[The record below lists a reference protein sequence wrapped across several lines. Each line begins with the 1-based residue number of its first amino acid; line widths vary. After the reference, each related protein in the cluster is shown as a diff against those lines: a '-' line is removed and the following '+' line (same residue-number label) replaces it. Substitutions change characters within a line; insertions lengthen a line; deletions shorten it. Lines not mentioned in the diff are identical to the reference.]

1 MTNMK
6 KTFISIAAFLA
17 VLTLSSC
24 ATVKEVP
31 ENLSAAQII
40 QLGQTAFE
48 QSDYKTAELYYK
60 TVLDRYGTSAN
71 VLVEAKYE
79 LAHVYLKQKKYDQ
92 AYPIYTEILNLYEEN
107 YAGSLP
113 QAYKKLAQIGINQIP
128 ENKKT
133 SVNPSEAE

>member
-1 MTNMK
+1 MTHMK
-6 KTFISIAAFLA
+6 KTFITFAAIFA

-31 ENLSAAQII
+31 EDLSAAQII

-48 QSDYKTAELYYK
+48 QSDYKSAEVYYN
-60 TVLDRYGTSAN
+60 TVLDRYGTAAN
-71 VLVEAKYE
+71 ILVEAKYE

-92 AYPIYTEILNLYEEN
+92 AYALYTEILAMYDEA

-113 QAYKKLAQIGINQIP
+113 PAYKKLAKIGLNQIP
-128 ENKKT
+128 ENKKP
-133 SVNPSEAE
+133 SSNPSEAE